1 MKRYLALL
9 WENRFSV
16 ILSGLFVLGAG
27 WLALQALPE
36 AVFPNVNFPKVSVL
50 INAGNLPVKFMEIEV
65 TQPLEDAAKGEPGV
79 RLVRSQTGN
88 GLTKLHV
95 YFDPNVNPETAYLM
109 LQARLAHIPLPPGA
123 RMIVRLMAP
132 NIYPFAEYAL
142 VSNHMDSSA
151 MMPTFAFQIR
161 PGLLSVPG
169 VYRVD
174 ETGRGWPEVH
184 IALDPLRLAQYHLD
198 ARQVVAALRAAQG
211 PFFSGVLNIFHQQ
224 FIVATTPRPEDTARL
239 AALTLP
245 LGPPDAQGARTP
257 LALGMLGKVSIGP
270 PPLLRDAAVTGHR
283 HALMIDVLA
292 QSGANEVAVAG
303 AVQKQIAELQAHL
316 PPGVKLIP
324 IYDLSHLISSSLK
337 DVWIALGLGSLI
349 AWLVVLAFLGRLD
362 GALATIVVVPMSLA
376 ATFLVLHGL
385 GYSLNIMTLGGL
397 TAAIG
402 ALVDHAIVVVERGLH
417 GLHGDLETRRRTALR
432 RAGEILPLMTMAT
445 LTSCV
450 IFMPLVFLSGT
461 LGLLFRH
468 MALSIVI
475 ALVTSQLVAL
485 FITPVLAVWLAGR
498 ARLGRR
504 SLGEKWLRRHYSR
517 WLVTGMRR
525 PWLAVPV
532 IVLLAALGWYGLK
545 TLPTAFLPHWDEGI
559 ISVPFRTPVG
569 SSVAETT
576 RVGRNLMRVALANPN
591 VARVSLMVGRGLNNA
606 YSTPNKGAISV
617 VLKVKRKESTEEVM
631 RTLHREFRQAAPNLL
646 AVQTVQVMVNRLG
659 DLSGAHAPL
668 EIFLF
673 GSDSATLRK
682 AGGQL
687 AAALRQSSSFQ
698 SVVFKSPSAGP
709 EIQVHPSPLA
719 AVYGVTP
726 PVLANQIKARFWGR
740 QAGFLLH
747 GEQILPIRV
756 SLAGQPVTPAGMG
769 ELPVR
774 LPGGTYTPLSSVAR
788 VQLQGAV
795 PYVTHQNLV
804 PFAYIWLQPKPGE
817 GLAAAAKKA
826 HEVIGTMHFPSGIS
840 PVLGGYYRQQAKS
853 FRQMAIILGG
863 ALALL
868 LVLLGFQFSS
878 QRAAGAAMIAIALAA
893 PGALL
898 ALLSLGVDLDST
910 AFLGVLL
917 VFAIAV
923 NNVILIFARARQV
936 GGPRPRPAIVALASR
951 QRLRPILMTMLADVL
966 GFLPLVVG
974 VGRGTDLLKPLA
986 VAVMGGLLL
995 SVFMSLWLAPV
1006 IYSAWMGKRRESH
1019 DLPAQNVARADAQA
1033 DSSS

>member
-1 MKRYLALL
+1 MRRYLAFL

-16 ILSGLFVLGAG
+16 ILSGLLLLAAG
-27 WLALQALPE
+27 WFALRAMPE
-36 AVFPNVNFPKVSVL
+36 SVFPNVNFPKVSVL
-50 INAGNLPVKFMEIEV
+50 VNAGNLPVKFMEIEV
-65 TQPLEDAAKGEPGV
+65 TRPLEEAAKGEPGV

-88 GLTKLHV
+88 GLSKLHV

-123 RMIVRLMAP
+123 RMSVRLMAP

-142 VSNHMDSSA
+142 VSDHMDSSA

-161 PGLLSVPG
+161 PALLALSG

-198 ARQVVAALRAAQG
+198 SQQVVDALRAAQG
-211 PFFSGVLNIFHQQ
+211 PFFSGVLDVFHQQ
-224 FIVATTPRPEDTARL
+224 FIVATTPRPVDTARL

-245 LGPPDAQGARTP
+245 LGPPNAQGERTP
-257 LALGMLGKVSIGP
+257 LPLGALGKVRVGP
-270 PPLLRDAAVTGHR
+270 PPLLRDAAVAGYR
-283 HALMIDVLA
+283 HAMVIDVMA
-292 QSGANEVAVAG
+292 QAGANEVAVAK
-303 AVQKQIAELQAHL
+303 AVQNRLTELQSHL
-316 PPGVKLIP
+316 PAGVKLVP
-324 IYDLSHLISSSLK
+324 IYDLSHLISTSLK

-362 GALATIVVVPMSLA
+362 GALATLVVVPLSIA
-376 ATFLVLHGL
+376 ATFLILHAL

-417 GLHGDLETRRRTALR
+417 GLHGDIETRRRMALR
-432 RAGEILPLMTMAT
+432 RAGEILPVMTLAT
-445 LTSCV
+445 LTSCL
-450 IFMPLVFLSGT
+450 IFLPLVFLSGT

-468 MALSIVI
+468 MALTIVI

-485 FITPVLAVWLAGR
+485 FVTPVLAIWLAGR
-498 ARLGRR
+498 HRR
-504 SLGEKWLRRHYSR
+504 QRRILGERWLRRHFSR
-517 WLVTGMRR
+517 SLIYGMRR
-525 PWLAVPV
+525 PWLVIPV
-532 IVLLAALGWYGLK
+532 IVVLGVVGWYAVS
-545 TLPTAFLPHWDEGI
+545 TLPTAFLPRWDEGI

-576 RVGRNLMRVALANPN
+576 RVGRDLMRVALANPN
-591 VARVSLMVGRGLNNA
+591 VARVSLMVGRGLNNP
-606 YSTPNKGAISV
+606 YSTPNKGAISI
-617 VLKVKRKESTEEVM
+617 VLKAKRKESTEAVM
-631 RTLHREFRQAAPNLL
+631 GVLLREFRQTAPNLL
-646 AVQTVQVMVNRLG
+646 AVQALQVMVNRLG

-668 EIFLF
+668 EVFLF
-673 GSDSATLRK
+673 GSDSTTLRDE
-682 AGGQL
+682 GGRL
-687 AAALRQSSSFQ
+687 AAALRQSHAFR

-709 EIQVHPSPLA
+709 EVEVTPSPLA
-719 AVYGVTP
+719 AIYGVTP
-726 PVLANQIKARFWGR
+726 PVLADQIKARFWGR

-756 SLAGQPVTPAGMG
+756 SLAGQSVTPAGVG

-774 LPGGTYTPLSSVAR
+774 LSGGTYTPLSSIAH
-788 VQLQGAV
+788 VQVQGAV

-804 PFAYIWLQPKPGE
+804 PYAYVWLQPKAGE
-817 GLAAAAKKA
+817 GLAAAARKA
-826 HEVIGTMHFPSGIS
+826 RSVVAAMHFP
-840 PVLGGYYRQQAKS
+840 PNVTTVLGGYYRQQAQS
-853 FRQMAIILGG
+853 FQQMALILSG

-868 LVLLGFQFSS
+868 LVFLGFQFTS
-878 QRAAGAAMIAIALAA
+878 QRAAASALIAIALAA

-898 ALLSLGVDLDST
+898 ALLLLGIDLDST

-923 NNVILIFARARQV
+923 NNVILIFARARQLD
-936 GGPRPRPAIVALASR
+936 GARLRPAMVALAARS
-951 QRLRPILMTMLADVL
+951 RLRPILMTMLADVL
-966 GFLPLVVG
+966 GFLPLIVG

-995 SVFMSLWLAPV
+995 SVFMSLWVAPV
-1006 IYSAWMGKRRESH
+1006 IYGAWAGKPSRQMSKG
-1019 DLPAQNVARADAQA
+1019 PAHTPSGA
-1033 DSSS
+1033 SPS

>member
-1 MKRYLALL
+1 MKRYLAFL

-16 ILSGLFVLGAG
+16 ILSGLFVLAAG
-27 WLALQALPE
+27 WFALQALPE

-50 INAGNLPVKFMEIEV
+50 VNAGNLPVRFMEIEV
-65 TQPLEDAAKGEPGV
+65 TRPLEEAAKGEPGV

-88 GLTKLHV
+88 GLSKLHV
-95 YFDPNVNPETAYLM
+95 YFDSNMNPETAYLM

-123 RMIVRLMAP
+123 RMLVRLMAP

-142 VSNHMDSSA
+142 VSDHLDSSA
-151 MMPTFAFQIR
+151 MMPAFAFQIR
-161 PGLLSVPG
+161 PALLSIPG

-174 ETGRGWPEVH
+174 ETSRGWPEVH

-198 ARQVVAALRAAQG
+198 ATQVIDALRAAQG
-211 PFFSGVLNIFHQQ
+211 PFFSGVLNVFHQQ

-245 LGPPDAQGARTP
+245 LGPPDAHGVRTP
-257 LALGMLGKVSIGP
+257 LALGVLGKVGIGP
-270 PPLLRDAAVTGHR
+270 PPLLREAAVPGYR

-292 QSGANEVAVAG
+292 QSGANEVTVARAVRAR
-303 AVQKQIAELQAHL
+303 IEELQGHL
-316 PPGVKLIP
+316 PPGVKLVP
-324 IYDLSHLISSSLK
+324 IYDLSHLVSSSLK

-349 AWLVVLAFLGRLD
+349 AWLVVLIFLGRLD
-362 GALATIVVVPMSLA
+362 GALATMVVVPMSLA

-385 GYSLNIMTLGGL
+385 GYGLNIITLGGL

-432 RAGEILPLMTMAT
+432 RAGEILPLMTLAT
-445 LTSCV
+445 LTSCL
-450 IFMPLVFLSGT
+450 IFLPLVFLSGT

-485 FITPVLAVWLAGR
+485 FITPMLAVWLAGR
-498 ARLGRR
+498 ARDGRR

-517 WLVTGMRR
+517 WLIGGMRR

-532 IVLLAALGWYGLK
+532 ILVLAATGWYGLK

-559 ISVPFRTPVG
+559 ISVPFRMPVG
-569 SSVAETT
+569 SNVAETA
-576 RVGRNLMRVALANPN
+576 RAGRALMRVALKNSN
-591 VARVSLMVGRGLNNA
+591 VERASLMVGRAFGNP
-606 YSTPNKGAISV
+606 YSTPNKGAITI
-617 VLKVKRKESTEEVM
+617 VLKATRKETTEAVM
-631 RTLHREFRQAAPNLL
+631 RTLHREFRQAVPDLL
-646 AVQTVQVMVNRLG
+646 AVQTTQVMVNRLG

-673 GSDSATLRK
+673 GSDSATLRE
-682 AGGQL
+682 AGGRL
-687 AAALRQSSSFQ
+687 AAALRQGSTFQ

-709 EIQVHPSPLA
+709 EIQVDPLPMA
-719 AVYGVTP
+719 AIYGVTP
-726 PVLANQIKARFWGR
+726 PGLADQIRARLWGR

-756 SLAGQPVTPAGMG
+756 RLGGQSVTPAGVGAM
-769 ELPVR
+769 PVR
-774 LPGGTYTPLSSVAR
+774 LPGGTYTPLSSVASVR
-788 VQLQGAV
+788 VQGAV
-795 PYVTHQNLV
+795 PYVTHQDLV
-804 PFAYIWLQPKPGE
+804 PYAYIWLQPKPGE
-817 GLAAAAKKA
+817 GLARAAKKA
-826 HEVIGTMHFPSGIS
+826 RAVIAAMHFPPSIS
-840 PVLGGYYRQQAKS
+840 PLLGGYYRQQAQS
-853 FRQMAIILGG
+853 FRQMAMILAG

-868 LVLLGFQFSS
+868 VVLLGFQFSS

-898 ALLSLGVDLDST
+898 ALVLLGIDLDST

-923 NNVILIFARARQV
+923 NNVILIFARARQL
-936 GGPRPRPAIVALASR
+936 GGARPHPAIVALASR
-951 QRLRPILMTMLADVL
+951 QRMRPILMTMLADVL
-966 GFLPLVVG
+966 GFLPLVIG
-974 VGRGTDLLKPLA
+974 IGRGTDLLKPLA

-1006 IYSAWMGKRRESH
+1006 IYSAWMGKR
-1019 DLPAQNVARADAQA
+1019 
-1033 DSSS
+1033 